1 MTVKP
6 VATYRLQFREGTD
19 FAKAREIVPYL
30 KTLGVSHLYASPIG
44 PASEGST
51 HGYDVSDY
59 NSFEE
64 DLGGEAGFRALSDA
78 LRAEGLGLVIDFVPN
93 HMGVSPKNAWWEDVL
108 RWGRESRYA
117 QTFDISWEAEK
128 ILIPILGKPYGEALK
143 DGDLSVVFDEEK
155 RELRFDSSGYTLP
168 LDPRTYAKV
177 FAFLDDE
184 NRDRLVRRFASA
196 DPADRDDL
204 AERFAERLSDTGFRA
219 SLDRA
224 LGSINA
230 DRDAL
235 HALHEDQHW
244 RLAWWRLARE
254 KLSYRR
260 FFEIAELIGVRQEMR
275 RVFRESHRLMVRLA
289 EEGRLDGIRIDHVDG
304 VADPK
309 NYLLDLR
316 AAFQAVG
323 AEPMIHV
330 EKILTG
336 PERLRSS
343 WKIEGTTG
351 YEFITALS
359 GLYVDASK
367 EEAMTQAY
375 ENFLGGPDDLRA
387 TIAEQKRH
395 ILEHNLAGELSVL
408 TDLALQVAGR
418 GLDTRDLGRDAIRRS
433 IVEVATALPVY
444 RTYVGVDGVPSKDVE
459 IVDDAVEAAQAGR
472 EVEADEPVAFV
483 GRLLKLDFED
493 GRDVSGA
500 LDFTRRFQQTTG
512 AVMAKAVEDTA
523 FYRYN
528 RLIALNEV
536 GGEPDHYG
544 SDVEAFHDE
553 MEVRTKDQPLGLMAT
568 STHDTK
574 RGEDSR
580 ARLYALSEDPE
591 GWAAIVADAAEA
603 LSSYRVEIGDG
614 LVSPDP
620 ATEWGFYQSLLGV
633 LPADF
638 DPGDA
643 TARAD
648 IRDRLTAFMEKAVRE
663 AKRFTTWTA
672 PNEPY
677 EAGVKGFVEAAL
689 DPQKSGDWLAR
700 FWRDCQ
706 PFVVSGAVNS
716 LSQTLLKLTA
726 PGIPDIYQGTEF
738 YDLSLVDPDNRRK
751 FDFDVRRTAMADG
764 QTPAEALAAWRDAR
778 VKAKLTAAAL
788 KARIEAPEL
797 FTTGVY
803 EKLEVTGERAEHVVA
818 FLRRDEAGRAALVV
832 VPRLVHTLLKGREEP
847 SGLASHWRDTAVVL
861 PEALVGRRFDDALGT
876 GSWFEAGNRVALAD
890 LLENLPVALLMSFDR
905 G

>member
-19 FAKAREIVPYL
+19 FASARAIVPYL
-30 KTLGVSHLYASPIG
+30 KTLGVSHLYTSPIG

-128 ILIPILGKPYGEALK
+128 ILIPILGKPYGEALR
-143 DGDLSVVFDEEK
+143 DGDLSVIFDED
-155 RELRFDSSGYTLP
+155 RGELRFDASGYTLP
-168 LDPRTYAKV
+168 LDPRSWARV
-177 FAFLDDE
+177 FAFLEDE
-184 NRDRLVRRFASA
+184 NRDRLVRRFSSA

-204 AERFAERLSDTGFRA
+204 AERFSERLADDGFRA
-219 SLDRA
+219 SLTRA
-224 LGSINA
+224 LTAINA

-235 HALHEDQHW
+235 HALHENQHW

-275 RVFRESHRLMVRLA
+275 RVFRDSHRLMVRLA

-316 AAFQAVG
+316 AAFANADVQ
-323 AEPMIHV
+323 PMIHV

-336 PERLRSS
+336 PERLRAS

-359 GLYVDASK
+359 ALYVDASK
-367 EEAMTQAY
+367 EEAMTKAY
-375 ENFLGGPDDLRA
+375 EDFLRQGDDLRA

-408 TDLALQVAGR
+408 TDLALAVAGL

-444 RTYVGVDGVPSKDVE
+444 RTYVSVDGVPSEDVE

-493 GRDVSGA
+493 GREVAGA
-500 LDFTRRFQQTTG
+500 LDFARRFQQTTG

-544 SDVEAFHDE
+544 ADVDAFHDE
-553 MEVRTKDQPLGLMAT
+553 MQIRTQDQPLGLMAT

-574 RGEDSR
+574 RGEDAR
-580 ARLYALSEDPE
+580 ARLYALSEDPQ
-591 GWAAIVADAAEA
+591 GWAAIVADAARTLA
-603 LSSYRVEIGDG
+603 SYRVDLGDG

-633 LPADF
+633 LPTDF
-638 DPGDA
+638 DPEDEA
-643 TARAD
+643 ARAE

-663 AKRFTTWTA
+663 AKRYTTWTA

-677 EAGVKGFVEAAL
+677 EAGIKGFVEAAL
-689 DPQKSGDWLAR
+689 STGKSGDWLAR
-700 FWRDCQ
+700 FWKDCQ
-706 PFVVSGAVNS
+706 PFVVSGAMNS

-751 FDFDVRRTAMADG
+751 FDFASREAAMADG
-764 QTPAEALAAWRDAR
+764 ETPAEALSSWRDAR

-788 KARIEAPEL
+788 KLRIAAPEL
-797 FTTGVY
+797 FTTGAY
-803 EKLEVTGERAEHVVA
+803 ERLEVTGARAAHVVA

-832 VPRLVHTLLKGREEP
+832 VPRLVHSLLDAGEEP
-847 SGLASHWRDTAVVL
+847 SALAAHWKDTAIVL
-861 PEALVGRRFDDALGT
+861 PEALVGRRLEDALGT
-876 GSWFEAGNRVALAD
+876 GTWFEAGTRVAVAD
-890 LLENLPVALLMSFDR
+890 LLERLPVALLTAA
-905 G
+905 